1 MTSSFAHCALS
12 KKPSFLD
19 SRAGRATAPSLPDNH
34 TGMSGATQ
42 QATPDLQLNSSIK
55 QPAEAALNTSS
66 LLWGLFFG
74 SAGLGFFIYGKK
86 QKAVVPLACG
96 LALMVFPYFVTNT
109 LLLVLIGFALIALPY
124 FFRV

>member
-1 MTSSFAHCALS
+1 M
-12 KKPSFLD
+12 
-19 SRAGRATAPSLPDNH
+19 
-34 TGMSGATQ
+34 
-42 QATPDLQLNSSIK
+42 
-55 QPAEAALNTSS
+55 EAALNTSS
-66 LLWGLFFG
+66 LLWGLLFG
-74 SAGLGFFIYGKK
+74 SVGLGFFMYGKK